1 MNTVLEAM
9 VTRMSVCFADIGKT
23 QVLKI
28 FRFENKVLCLI
39 ENSAMSVGELH

>member
-9 VTRMSVCFADIGKT
+9 VTRTNVCFADIGKT